1 MYNGPIVKAAV
12 YPGFDDND
20 KGNPIRIY
28 ARIQEDITMKQD
40 IYDLTVAYILENQEK
55 CYRLAYSY
63 VQDRDSALDVVHM
76 PGIGKVL
83 GTQEPGGNENMVLPD
98 CGE

>member
-40 IYDLTVAYILENQEK
+40 IYDLTVAYILETRKNVIGWPTVM
-55 CYRLAYSY
+55 YRTGTVLWMWCRIPYARHWKSAG
-63 VQDRDSALDVVHM
+63 DS
-76 PGIGKVL
+76 
-83 GTQEPGGNENMVLPD
+83 GTRRQ
-98 CGE
+98 

>member
-12 YPGFDDND
+12 HPGFDDND

-55 CYRLAYSY
+55 CYRLA
-63 VQDRDSALDVVHM
+63 
-76 PGIGKVL
+76 
-83 GTQEPGGNENMVLPD
+83 
-98 CGE
+98 

>member
-12 YPGFDDND
+12 HPGFDDND

-40 IYDLTVAYILENQEK
+40 IYDLTVAYIL
-55 CYRLAYSY
+55 L
-63 VQDRDSALDVVHM
+63 SAGLQLCTGQGQCFGCGAEFHM

>member
-1 MYNGPIVKAAV
+1 
-12 YPGFDDND
+12 
-20 KGNPIRIY
+20 
-28 ARIQEDITMKQD
+28 MKQD

-63 VQDRDSALDVVHM
+63 VPGQGQCFGCGAEFHM

>member
-55 CYRLAYSY
+55 CYRLGYRF
-63 VQDRDSALDVVHM
+63 VQGSTGTVLWMWCRIPYARHWKSAGDS
-76 PGIGKVL
+76 
-83 GTQEPGGNENMVLPD
+83 GTRRQ
-98 CGE
+98 